1 MLINGSF
8 CSEAKILLSQPLV
21 IERIAAKLF
30 EWIQKTGNG

>member
-1 MLINGSF
+1 VLNKKSRIAAAF
-8 CSEAKILLSQPLV
+8 F